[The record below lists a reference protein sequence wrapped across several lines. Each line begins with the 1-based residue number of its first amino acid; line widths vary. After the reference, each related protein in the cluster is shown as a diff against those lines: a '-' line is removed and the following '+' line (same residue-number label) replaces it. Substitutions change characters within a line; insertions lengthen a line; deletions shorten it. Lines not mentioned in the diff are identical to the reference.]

1 MIRINLLAA
10 ERERGRSRSWFPG
23 QQKITVVC
31 CLILAGTAAGL
42 GWWYW
47 SLGRASAQLDLD
59 LVAAGQ
65 EAQRL
70 RGLIQQVQ
78 QFDQRKAQLQQ
89 RVALIE
95 ELRKGQSGPVRMID
109 QISRSLPEGLWL
121 TTLRQDGAAVTMDGR
136 CITLTALSDFV
147 ANLSASGFFTAGVE
161 LVDSQV
167 EAGVPGAGTAE
178 IIRFTVRGQMGAPG
192 GQT

>member
-10 ERERGRSRSWFPG
+10 ERDRARSRTWFQGG
-23 QQKITVVC
+23 QNITFAC
-31 CLILAGTAAGL
+31 CLLLVVTALGI

-47 SLGRASAQLDLD
+47 WLGRASIALDQD
-59 LVAAGQ
+59 LAAAEQ

-89 RVALIE
+89 RVGLIE

-121 TTLRQDGAAVTMDGR
+121 TTLKQEGPTVTVDGR

-147 ANLSASGFFTAGVE
+147 ANLTASGYFTAGVE

-167 EAGVPGAGTAE
+167 EAGAPGAGTAE
-178 IIRFTVRGQMGAPG
+178 VIRFTVKGQLGAPG
-192 GQT
+192 A

>member
-10 ERERGRSRSWFPG
+10 ERERAKSRPWVQG
-23 QQKITVVC
+23 GKGLTIAC
-31 CLILAGTAAGL
+31 CLLLLTTSLGL

-47 SLGRASAQLDLD
+47 SLDRASAQVDQDL
-59 LVAAGQ
+59 AAADQ

-70 RGLIQQVQ
+70 RALIQQVQ

-95 ELRKGQSGPVRMID
+95 ELRKDQSGPVRMID
-109 QISRSLPEGLWL
+109 QISRALPEGLWL
-121 TTLRQDGAAVTMDGR
+121 TALKQEGAAVTLDGR
-136 CITLTALSDFV
+136 CVTLTALSDFV
-147 ANLSASGFFTAGVE
+147 ANLTATGYFTAGVE

-167 EAGVPGAGTAE
+167 EAGVPGAGAAE
-178 IIRFTVRGQMGAPG
+178 VIRFKVRGQLGGAPG
-192 GQT
+192 A

>member
-10 ERERGRSRSWFPG
+10 DRDRAKGRAWFQGG
-23 QQKITVVC
+23 QKLTAVC
-31 CLILAGTAAGL
+31 CLILVGAGL
-42 GWWYW
+42 GIGWWYW
-47 SLGRASAQLDLD
+47 SIGRTSAQLDQD
-59 LVAAGQ
+59 VAAAEQ

-78 QFDQRKAQLQQ
+78 QFDQRKAQLEQ
-89 RVALIE
+89 RVGLIE
-95 ELRKGQSGPVRMID
+95 ELRKGQSAPVRLID
-109 QISRSLPEGLWL
+109 QISQSLPEGLWL
-121 TTLRQDGAAVTMDGR
+121 TTLRQDGGAVTLDGR

-147 ANLSASGFFTAGVE
+147 ANLSASGYFTAGVE

-178 IIRFTVRGQMGAPG
+178 IIRFTVRAQLGAPG
-192 GQT
+192 A

>member
-10 ERERGRSRSWFPG
+10 DRNRARSRGWFQG
-23 QQKITVVC
+23 GHTLTALCIV
-31 CLILAGTAAGL
+31 ILAGTSAGL

-47 SLGRASAQLDLD
+47 SLERASIQLDQD
-59 LVAAGQ
+59 LAAAEQ

-70 RGLIQQVQ
+70 RALIQQVQ

-95 ELRKGQSGPVRMID
+95 ELRKGQSEPVRMID

-121 TTLRQDGAAVTMDGR
+121 TALRQEGAAVTLDGR
-136 CITLTALSDFV
+136 CITLTALSDLV
-147 ANLSASGFFTAGVE
+147 ANLSASGYFTAGVE

-167 EAGVPGAGTAE
+167 EAGVPGAGAAE
-178 IIRFTVRGQMGAPG
+178 VIRFTVRGQLGAPG
-192 GQT
+192 A